1 MSSIR
6 SIIRHAASAA
16 LLAATAVAGPAQAVS
31 IDVGSY
37 TKSGL
42 GAEFAT
48 SYDTFTITGAKVSM
62 AMPQAPLA
70 ISLGTFWF
78 EVGPNCYSC
87 TLTPS
92 FDAILDVKVH
102 GDTQQLHIPVCV
114 ALRRAERL
122 PHLLAA
128 GAADVRLRQPGHA
141 GHRPG
146 RDRDPREPGRQGVRR
161 PVRDRLAGACV
172 DHAGSRAGQLR
183 ADACRLRR
191 RRVRCAS
198 PPSLTRKDVAR
209 AGRESGSGAGE
220 KSRTPDLRI
229 TNALLYQLSYA
240 GVAAAAEAAA
250 RGAHSSG
257 AASLQRERARGAARP
272 ATFFSVA

>member
-6 SIIRHAASAA
+6 SIIRRAASGAV
-16 LLAATAVAGPAQAVS
+16 LAAAAVAGPAQAVS

-62 AMPQAPLA
+62 AMPQASLA

-102 GDTQQLHIPVCV
+102 GDTQQLHILYAWHSAGPNDFLTFSQPAPLMFDFGNQGMLVIALDAIATLVSPGGKVYGDLYATASLAPASITPVPEPASY
-114 ALRRAERL
+114 ALM
-122 PHLLAA
+122 
-128 GAADVRLRQPGHA
+128 
-141 GHRPG
+141 
-146 RDRDPREPGRQGVRR
+146 
-161 PVRDRLAGACV
+161 LAGFGVVAFI
-172 DHAGSRAGQLR
+172 A
-183 ADACRLRR
+183 RR
-191 RRVRCAS
+191 RRA
-198 PPSLTRKDVAR
+198 
-209 AGRESGSGAGE
+209 
-220 KSRTPDLRI
+220 
-229 TNALLYQLSYA
+229 
-240 GVAAAAEAAA
+240 
-250 RGAHSSG
+250 
-257 AASLQRERARGAARP
+257 
-272 ATFFSVA
+272 

>member
-6 SIIRHAASAA
+6 SINRRAASGAV
-16 LLAATAVAGPAQAVS
+16 LAAAAVAGPAQAVS

-102 GDTQQLHIPVCV
+102 GDTQQLHIPYAWHSAGPNDFLTFSQPAPLMFDFGNQGMLVI
-114 ALRRAERL
+114 ALDAIATL
-122 PHLLAA
+122 VSPWGKVYGDLYATASLAPA
-128 GAADVRLRQPGHA
+128 SITPVP
-141 GHRPG
+141 
-146 RDRDPREPGRQGVRR
+146 EPASYALM
-161 PVRDRLAGACV
+161 LAGFGVVAFI
-172 DHAGSRAGQLR
+172 A
-183 ADACRLRR
+183 RR
-191 RRVRCAS
+191 RRA
-198 PPSLTRKDVAR
+198 
-209 AGRESGSGAGE
+209 
-220 KSRTPDLRI
+220 
-229 TNALLYQLSYA
+229 
-240 GVAAAAEAAA
+240 
-250 RGAHSSG
+250 
-257 AASLQRERARGAARP
+257 
-272 ATFFSVA
+272 

>member
-6 SIIRHAASAA
+6 SIIRRAASGAV
-16 LLAATAVAGPAQAVS
+16 LAAAAVAGPAQAVS

-92 FDAILDVKVH
+92 YDAILDVKVH
-102 GDTQQLHIPVCV
+102 GDTQQLHIPYAWHSAGPNDFLTFSQPAPLMFDFGNQGMLVI
-114 ALRRAERL
+114 ALDAIATL
-122 PHLLAA
+122 VSPGGKVYGDLYATASLAPA
-128 GAADVRLRQPGHA
+128 SITPVP
-141 GHRPG
+141 
-146 RDRDPREPGRQGVRR
+146 EPASYALM
-161 PVRDRLAGACV
+161 LAGFGVVAFV
-172 DHAGSRAGQLR
+172 A
-183 ADACRLRR
+183 RR
-191 RRVRCAS
+191 RRA
-198 PPSLTRKDVAR
+198 
-209 AGRESGSGAGE
+209 
-220 KSRTPDLRI
+220 
-229 TNALLYQLSYA
+229 
-240 GVAAAAEAAA
+240 
-250 RGAHSSG
+250 
-257 AASLQRERARGAARP
+257 
-272 ATFFSVA
+272 